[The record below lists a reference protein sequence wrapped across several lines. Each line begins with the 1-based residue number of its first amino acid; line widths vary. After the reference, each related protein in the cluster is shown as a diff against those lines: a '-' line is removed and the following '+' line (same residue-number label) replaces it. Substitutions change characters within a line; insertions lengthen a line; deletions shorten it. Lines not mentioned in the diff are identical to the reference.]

1 MGGMKRRLGV
11 EILRGVARNRQDRIA
26 NKKTEKPQGQVYRG
40 GFPLPQ
46 GRQSI
51 HQQSRTKDDE
61 RVEECK
67 GHAHA
72 APVFM
77 NRAMNLDLAGCEM
90 RHLRECLLFYNYLR
104 GSGHHSLLPEYPGSN
119 LIS

>member
-11 EILRGVARNRQDRIA
+11 EILSGVARNRQDCIA
-26 NKKTEKPQGQVYRG
+26 DKKTEKPQEQMHADGL
-40 GFPLPQ
+40 PLPQ
-46 GRQSI
+46 DRQSI
-51 HQQSRTKDDE
+51 HQQSGTKDDQ
-61 RVEECK
+61 RIEECK

-90 RHLRECLLFYNYLR
+90 GHLRECLWFYNYLR